1 MARKTEGSPA
11 QRRGPSGRFLSKE
24 ESARLARLEAR
35 REKARMRREEARRLA
50 VEQEQKRELAKARRR
65 ERERERRAEAKR
77 LAEEQARKKEARRRR
92 EAAKREAARAEA
104 ERAQKLLERKRERE
118 RKRRQAAKK
127 KRAVP
132 SKVAEYDRKF
142 EKVKTRYLKLVRK
155 MLNGEPLSFAERA
168 QLDLDTEVVEKRLR
182 RQREAA
188 LRRDREPLSAL
199 EVRAMLATA
208 LQEVKADVTEDGE
221 ALGVEVS
228 YRTAINADGTV
239 DAEIWGRY
247 PDADGE
253 RDSARM
259 IAMILDAALPD
270 SILGGH
276 DGDLFSLAGLQI
288 RGVAADGYTARGQVT
303 LWTHPTPYRDGEG
316 FNARSLQI
324 LGVPGGMTD
333 EIFDQAPNS
342 AVSRARLRL
351 HWTPTGTRPPR
362 PEWI

>member
-11 QRRGPSGRFLSKE
+11 QRRGPGGRFLSKE

-35 REKARMRREEARRLA
+35 REKARIKREEARRLA
-50 VEQEQKRELAKARRR
+50 AEQERKREAAKARRR
-65 ERERERRAEAKR
+65 ERERERREEARR
-77 LAEEQARKKEARRRR
+77 LAAERERKKEARRARDRARR
-92 EAAKREAARAEA
+92 QAARAEA
-104 ERAQKLLERKRERE
+104 ERAQQLLERKRERE
-118 RKRRQAAKK
+118 RKRREAAAKK
-127 KRAVP
+127 KKPP

-142 EKVKTRYLKLVRK
+142 EKAKARYLKLVRK
-155 MLNGEPLSFAERA
+155 MLDGEPLSFAERA
-168 QLDLDTEVVEKRLR
+168 QLALDTEVVERRLA

-188 LRRDREPLSAL
+188 LRRDREPLHALDVRALLASAL
-199 EVRAMLATA
+199 HD
-208 LQEVKADVTEDGE
+208 VKADVSEDSE

-228 YRTAINADGTV
+228 YRTAVNADGTV

-247 PDADGE
+247 PDSNGKQ
-253 RDSARM
+253 DSARM
-259 IAMILDAALPD
+259 VAMILDAALPD

-303 LWTHPTPYRDGEG
+303 LWTHPTPYRDSDG

-324 LGVPGGMTD
+324 LGVPGGMIDT
-333 EIFDQAPNS
+333 IFAQAPNS

-351 HWTPTGTRPPR
+351 HWSPTGTRPPR